1 MTPPYNLIAS
11 NVPGPLDTQYL
22 AGSRLESMV
31 PLALLSHG
39 QALFIVALTISGTMS
54 VGFVGDRVILPC
66 LPNLADYTA
75 AALDD
80 LETALV

>member
-1 MTPPYNLIAS
+1 M
-11 NVPGPLDTQYL
+11 
-22 AGSRLESMV
+22 
-31 PLALLSHG
+31 
-39 QALFIVALTISGTMS
+39 FIVALTISGTMS
-54 VGFVGDRVILPC
+54 VGFVGDRVTLPG